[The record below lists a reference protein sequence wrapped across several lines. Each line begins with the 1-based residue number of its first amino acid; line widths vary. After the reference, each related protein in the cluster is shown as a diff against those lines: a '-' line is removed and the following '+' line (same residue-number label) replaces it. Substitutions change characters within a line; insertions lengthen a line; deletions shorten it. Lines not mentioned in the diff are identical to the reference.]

1 MDVKEEVAKLTI
13 GEIVGAVSLLVGSL
27 VLIVF
32 REILVEKWV
41 QVTAGLST
49 RGLSALLGLALIAV
63 AIEGLSVAYL
73 MRLAFR
79 RGKALERAS
88 LLPPPRKPIRRFG
101 VHWDEEIYPLCPVCD
116 GFLPIH
122 HNDGAYEVLWCP
134 KCKVE
139 YSLMDDYAER
149 VSLVDAKLELQD

>member
-27 VLIVF
+27 LLIVF

-41 QVTAGLST
+41 QITAGLST

-63 AIEGLSVAYL
+63 AIEGLGIAYL
-73 MRLAFR
+73 MRLAYR

-88 LLPPPRKPIRRFG
+88 LVPPPPKPFRKYG
-101 VHWDEEIYPLCPVCD
+101 VHWDEDLNPLCPACEI
-116 GFLPIH
+116 FLPIWD
-122 HNDGAYEVLWCP
+122 NDGSYEILWCP
-134 KCKVE
+134 KCKE
-139 YSLMDDYAER
+139 QYRLRDDYGDR
-149 VSLVDAKLELQD
+149 VSLVDAKLELVE